1 MSDLHQL
8 DPANYK
14 GEVQSYFAAKAA
26 HYDDTDLQPYWVL
39 SDRLLA
45 AALDEH
51 VLKQLPLGGHFLDA
65 GGGTARWTSY
75 VALSR
80 PDLSGVLLDLTDEM
94 MEVARRKAVDRGF
107 ADRVSFV
114 VSDLADVST
123 ALAGESFDLAF
134 NFHNVLGFVG
144 DPEQVV
150 TDIGQLLAPGGL
162 LVSFLPSA
170 WHAAY
175 FNISIGELDEAERA
189 LGGRGRFTSQM
200 PDMHLFDL
208 ARIEQMH
215 AAAGLDLQV
224 VSGFPSLIYPGYQET
239 QLHGSTES
247 LVDALAEGNIDRV
260 FALENSL
267 RHVREAAARGNNLF
281 VVARK
286 QA

>member
-8 DPANYK
+8 DQADYQSA
-14 GEVQSYFAAKAA
+14 VVSYFAGKAE

-45 AALDEH
+45 AALEEH
-51 VLKQLPLGGHFLDA
+51 VLPLVPQRGHFLDA
-65 GGGTARWTSY
+65 GGGTGRWTSY
-75 VALSR
+75 VAQSR
-80 PDLSGVLLDLTDEM
+80 PDLVGVLLDLTEQM
-94 MEVARRKAVDRGF
+94 MQVARDKAAARGF
-107 ADRVSFV
+107 SDRVSFV
-114 VSDLADVST
+114 ASDLADVSS
-123 ALAGESFDLAF
+123 ALAGQSFDLAF
-134 NFHNVLGFVG
+134 NFHNVLGFVD

-150 TDIGQLLAPGGL
+150 ADIGQLLSPGGL

-189 LGGRGRFTSQM
+189 FAGRGRFTSQM

-208 ARIEQMH
+208 ARIDRMH
-215 AAAGLDLQV
+215 AAAGLELQV

-239 QLHGSTES
+239 QLHGSTKS

-260 FALENSL
+260 FDLENTL
-267 RHVREAAARGNNLF
+267 RNVPEASARGNNLF

-286 QA
+286 PA